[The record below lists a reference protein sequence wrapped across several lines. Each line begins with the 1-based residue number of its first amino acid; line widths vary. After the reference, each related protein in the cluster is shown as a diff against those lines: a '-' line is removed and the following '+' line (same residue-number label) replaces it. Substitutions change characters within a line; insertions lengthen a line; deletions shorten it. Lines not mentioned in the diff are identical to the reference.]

1 MKRIFLSALMVSII
15 GFATA
20 AAQTIT
26 PFQKGDRVAIVGNSI
41 TDGGH
46 YHSYIWLYYMTHFP
60 YSELQI
66 FNCGVG
72 GDTSEHILNRLDD
85 DVFAKNPTV
94 LTLTFGMNDS
104 GYFEY
109 NGDNPQTFADQRV
122 AFAKKNFAKIQ
133 ERLKGLDD
141 TRIVMIGTSP
151 YDEMAQIDNTPFK
164 RKNEAIKRIIEL
176 QKEAAWQNKWEFL
189 AVTVFIPITMVTW

>member
-72 GDTSEHILNRLDD
+72 GDTTIT
-85 DVFAKNPTV
+85 TV
-94 LTLTFGMNDS
+94 SL
-104 GYFEY
+104 
-109 NGDNPQTFADQRV
+109 
-122 AFAKKNFAKIQ
+122 
-133 ERLKGLDD
+133 
-141 TRIVMIGTSP
+141 
-151 YDEMAQIDNTPFK
+151 
-164 RKNEAIKRIIEL
+164 L
-176 QKEAAWQNKWEFL
+176 QF
-189 AVTVFIPITMVTW
+189 FIASSHVSIF